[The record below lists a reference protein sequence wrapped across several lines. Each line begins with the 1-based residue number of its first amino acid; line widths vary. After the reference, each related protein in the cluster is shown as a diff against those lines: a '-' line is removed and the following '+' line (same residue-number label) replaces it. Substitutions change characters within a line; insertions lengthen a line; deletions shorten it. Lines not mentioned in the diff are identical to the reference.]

1 MDKNEVWM
9 EKRCGRITAS
19 ELGQIVSA
27 SGKVIDGNLSYVR
40 AKRFERGHGFSL
52 PVSARAM
59 DIGNE
64 TEPDI
69 FRWAV
74 ENLPECG
81 AARFVYS
88 KDLPEVPF
96 WVPGDMP
103 MFGASP
109 DAYSEDESVV
119 LEFKTMVGNETVEF
133 FCDGRTCYEEKAL
146 RVFKDHGP
154 QILGLFLSNP
164 KVRSVVLVK
173 YVPQRDDIM
182 KDLDSPLAPWDSIL
196 YTFAIGLIFGNEISQ
211 LWYWI
216 ILLTHIPVDYV
227 KARGVTPKKIGDK
240 NALILDQVIHYLT
253 LVLALMFS

>member
-19 ELGQIVSA
+19 ELGRLVSA
-27 SGKVIDGNLSYVR
+27 SGKIIDGNVSYVR
-40 AKRFERGHGFSL
+40 SKRFERRHGFAL

-81 AARFVYS
+81 PARFVYS

-96 WVPGDMP
+96 WVPVDMP

-133 FCDGRTCYEEKAL
+133 FCDERTSMEEKAA
-146 RVFKDHGP
+146 RVFREHGD

-164 KVRSVVLVK
+164 KVKTVVLVK

-182 KDLDSPLAPWDSIL
+182 KDTTSPLADW
-196 YTFAIGLIFGNEISQ
+196 
-211 LWYWI
+211 
-216 ILLTHIPVDYV
+216 
-227 KARGVTPKKIGDK
+227 RGVAFRFRREDYAESIEDMRKRVLLFDAFIDSDMNPSKMKEGWELVDGKLVKVEKEKKSVVG
-240 NALILDQVIHYLT
+240 
-253 LVLALMFS
+253 

>member
-1 MDKNEVWM
+1 MDKNELWM

-27 SGKVIDGNLSYVR
+27 SQKVIDGNVSYVR
-40 AKRFERGHGFSL
+40 AKRFERRHGFSL

-74 ENLPECG
+74 GNLPECK

-96 WVPGDMP
+96 WIPEGMP

-133 FCDGRTCYEEKAL
+133 FCDERTSGEEKSF
-146 RVFKDHGP
+146 RVFKEHGP

-164 KVRSVVLVK
+164 KVKSVVLVK
-173 YVPQRDDIM
+173 YVPQRDEIM
-182 KDLDSPLAPWDSIL
+182 KDLDSPLAPW
-196 YTFAIGLIFGNEISQ
+196 
-211 LWYWI
+211 
-216 ILLTHIPVDYV
+216 
-227 KARGVTPKKIGDK
+227 RGVVFRFRREDYAESIEDMRRRVLLFDAFIDSDMNPSKMKEGWELVDGRLVKVEKEKKSVTG
-240 NALILDQVIHYLT
+240 
-253 LVLALMFS
+253 

>member
-109 DAYSEDESVV
+109 DAYSEDESIV

-182 KDLDSPLAPWDSIL
+182 KDLDSPLAPWRGVV
-196 YTFAIGLIFGNEISQ
+196 FRFRRE
-211 LWYWI
+211 
-216 ILLTHIPVDYV
+216 DYV
-227 KARGVTPKKIGDK
+227 ESIEGMRRRVLLFDAFIDSDMNPSRMKDGWE
-240 NALILDQVIHYLT
+240 
-253 LVLALMFS
+253 LVDGKLVKVEKERKSVSR